1 MNNIE
6 LIMKIV
12 DNNLI
17 DILSNRFEALIY
29 EEIERQLLENAEE
42 VTKKEI
48 EKYYYMLDDE
58 ELAELII
65 DSATHNIVSN
75 YVDKMLWLLYFI
87 R

>member
-6 LIMKIV
+6 LIIKIV

-29 EEIERQLLENAEE
+29 EEIERQLLENVEE

-65 DSATHNIVSN
+65 DSATHDIVSN
-75 YVDKMLWLLYFI
+75 YVDKML
-87 R
+87 